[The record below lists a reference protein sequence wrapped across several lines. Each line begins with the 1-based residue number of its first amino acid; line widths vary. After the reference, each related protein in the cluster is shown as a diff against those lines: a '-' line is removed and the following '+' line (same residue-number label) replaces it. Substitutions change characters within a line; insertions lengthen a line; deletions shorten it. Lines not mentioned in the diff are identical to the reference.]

1 MDIFDLFLVALNYF
15 EKVDYFDR
23 KKKWKKMLETYSSR
37 LMGSVVV
44 LVFFLFRCDRPEN
57 CKQTAAK
64 NVHKKWREISNYLCV
79 VF

>member
-1 MDIFDLFLVALNYF
+1 
-15 EKVDYFDR
+15 
-23 KKKWKKMLETYSSR
+23 MLETYSSR

-64 NVHKKWREISNYLCV
+64 NVHKLGINGGKFQIT
-79 VF
+79 FT

>member
-15 EKVDYFDR
+15 EKFDYFDR

-64 NVHKKWREISNYLCV
+64 NVQKLI
-79 VF
+79 